1 MERVEDQKHGS
12 RGIITNIERLCTH
25 DGPGSRTTV
34 FFKGCPLRCVW
45 CHNPETQN
53 ASLETGWNQGKC
65 IGCLECLKAC
75 PSGALALLEDG
86 TIKKNLHRCTNCGK
100 CADIC
105 PAKAMVR
112 YGRSISVADLALE
125 LEKDQDFFRATG
137 GGVTLSGGEPLCQPE
152 FAAQTASIL
161 KKDGIHVALD
171 TCLYAPWDHLRQ
183 VLAHVDLVLADMK
196 IQEGRRHKEATGQS
210 SARILENL
218 KLLAEYR
225 RSRKELEIIIRTPL
239 IPGYTMDAENIW
251 AIDGFIHQYLED
263 DIVQWEMLYFHNMC
277 RTKYQELGRNWEL
290 ADVRLIKQEEAAR
303 IERLCQDLKTSSGK
317 IKIAGL
323 TAE

>member
-12 RGIITNIERLCTH
+12 RGIITNIQRLCTH

-171 TCLYAPWDHLRQ
+171 TCFMRRGTTCGKYLR
-183 VLAHVDLVLADMK
+183 M
-196 IQEGRRHKEATGQS
+196 
-210 SARILENL
+210 
-218 KLLAEYR
+218 
-225 RSRKELEIIIRTPL
+225 L
-239 IPGYTMDAENIW
+239 IW
-251 AIDGFIHQYLED
+251 F
-263 DIVQWEMLYFHNMC
+263 W
-277 RTKYQELGRNWEL
+277 
-290 ADVRLIKQEEAAR
+290 
-303 IERLCQDLKTSSGK
+303 
-317 IKIAGL
+317 L
-323 TAE
+323 T

>member
-12 RGIITNIERLCTH
+12 RGIITNIQRLCTH

-34 FFKGCPLRCVW
+34 FFKGCPLKCVW

-53 ASLETGWNQGKC
+53 ASVETGWNQGKC

-75 PSGALALLEDG
+75 PSGALARLEDG

-112 YGRSISVADLALE
+112 YGRSISAADLALE
-125 LEKDQDFFRATG
+125 LEKDQDFFRETG

-161 KKDGIHVALD
+161 REEGIHVALD
-171 TCLYAPWDHLRQ
+171 TCLYAPWDRLQQ
-183 VLAHVDLVLADMK
+183 VLAHVDLVLADLK
-196 IQEGRRHKEATGQS
+196 ILEPGRHTDATGQS
-210 SARILENL
+210 NERILENL
-218 KLLAEYR
+218 KFLAEYR
-225 RSRKELEIIIRTPL
+225 RGHRELEIIIRTPL
-239 IPGYTMDAENIW
+239 IPGYTMDSENIR

-277 RTKYQELGRNWEL
+277 KSKYQELGRNWEL
-290 ADVRLIKQEEAAR
+290 ADVRLIRREEALR

-323 TAE
+323 TAD

>member
-1 MERVEDQKHGS
+1 MARSPFWRMGLLK
-12 RGIITNIERLCTH
+12 
-25 DGPGSRTTV
+25 RT
-34 FFKGCPLRCVW
+34 
-45 CHNPETQN
+45 
-53 ASLETGWNQGKC
+53 C
-65 IGCLECLKAC
+65 I
-75 PSGALALLEDG
+75 DVR
-86 TIKKNLHRCTNCGK
+86 IVGK

-112 YGRSISVADLALE
+112 YGRSISAADLALE

-196 IQEGRRHKEATGQS
+196 ILEGRRHKEATGQS

-218 KLLAEYR
+218 KFLAEYR
-225 RSRKELEIIIRTPL
+225 RDRKELEIIIRTPL
-239 IPGYTMDAENIW
+239 IPGYTMDAENIR

-290 ADVRLIKQEEAAR
+290 ADAAIKQEEAAR

-323 TAE
+323 TAD

>member
-1 MERVEDQKHGS
+1 M
-12 RGIITNIERLCTH
+12 
-25 DGPGSRTTV
+25 
-34 FFKGCPLRCVW
+34 
-45 CHNPETQN
+45 
-53 ASLETGWNQGKC
+53 
-65 IGCLECLKAC
+65 
-75 PSGALALLEDG
+75 
-86 TIKKNLHRCTNCGK
+86 
-100 CADIC
+100 
-105 PAKAMVR
+105 
-112 YGRSISVADLALE
+112 
-125 LEKDQDFFRATG
+125 
-137 GGVTLSGGEPLCQPE
+137 
-152 FAAQTASIL
+152 
-161 KKDGIHVALD
+161 ALD

-196 IQEGRRHKEATGQS
+196 ILEGRRHKEATGQS

-239 IPGYTMDAENIW
+239 IPGYTMDAENIR